1 MEAVELKFTV
11 RTRNRQLFVRVRLD
25 SNTELSSREMECL
38 SAGGLSGFLT
48 LKRSKRSMLE
58 FEGPQGVS
66 LLQSLKDPMSESDF
80 FYMMQQIVEA
90 VKVLEGHR
98 LFLKNLVLDMR
109 YVFINQNTKELLF
122 LYLPVVSDFR
132 SVDMLG
138 FIQSVVYS
146 AAFMENR
153 TDFAVQFMRYLKEE
167 RDFSVETLERYLTE
181 KGIRIKPSSMQAGM
195 FQEGTSLLSE
205 YGSAPYMDEGT
216 SLLTGAAPV
225 SGLDEGTSLLKAW
238 NPVSDIEDGTSLL
251 ATPPSVP
258 EADEGTSLLVSNL
271 GGTGVQQHR
280 AYLIRSSTNEK
291 IMIYKDVFT
300 MGKGEKNVDYM
311 ITDNNAVSRIHAD
324 ILTRGTRFFVMDHG
338 ATNKTYINGIVLPEH
353 AEVELPDGAILKLA
367 NEEFVFHA

>member
-225 SGLDEGTSLLKAW
+225 SGLDEGPSLLKAW

-258 EADEGTSLLVSNL
+258 EADEGTSLLVYNL
-271 GGTGVQQHR
+271 
-280 AYLIRSSTNEK
+280 
-291 IMIYKDVFT
+291 
-300 MGKGEKNVDYM
+300 
-311 ITDNNAVSRIHAD
+311 
-324 ILTRGTRFFVMDHG
+324 
-338 ATNKTYINGIVLPEH
+338 
-353 AEVELPDGAILKLA
+353 
-367 NEEFVFHA
+367 

>member
-1 MEAVELKFTV
+1 
-11 RTRNRQLFVRVRLD
+11 
-25 SNTELSSREMECL
+25 
-38 SAGGLSGFLT
+38 
-48 LKRSKRSMLE
+48 
-58 FEGPQGVS
+58 
-66 LLQSLKDPMSESDF
+66 
-80 FYMMQQIVEA
+80 
-90 VKVLEGHR
+90 
-98 LFLKNLVLDMR
+98 
-109 YVFINQNTKELLF
+109 
-122 LYLPVVSDFR
+122 
-132 SVDMLG
+132 
-138 FIQSVVYS
+138 
-146 AAFMENR
+146 
-153 TDFAVQFMRYLKEE
+153 
-167 RDFSVETLERYLTE
+167 
-181 KGIRIKPSSMQAGM
+181 MQAGM

-258 EADEGTSLLVSNL
+258 EADEGTSLLVSNM